1 MDEQGPF
8 HPHVQAVLAAIRQL
22 SLVERRRLQRRLRVS
37 GLLVQDELLTDQNR
51 LNIAP
56 ALGEAGMRRLQARG
70 APRAGAR
77 AASAEAFVP
86 ASTPAAPA
94 PTQPTAPAQ
103 PTAGP
108 PPQPPASPEPEV
120 YRSSV
125 SGKVVIGG
133 PEESTTPDPH
143 VMHPVPGQGPEQPI
157 VVIFDGG
164 SRGNPG
170 RGYGS
175 YALRWPGQPEQIVQL
190 QFGDHVTNNEAEYD
204 TLIAALEAILKRLA
218 DLHASAQSVTVNIFG
233 DSLLVINQVTGAWDC
248 KDARMRTR
256 RDQARRLLAAFG
268 HTTLTHHSRDKSV
281 EILGH

>member
-22 SLVERRRLQRRLRVS
+22 TLVERRRLQRRLRVS

-51 LNIAP
+51 LHIAP
-56 ALGEAGMRRLQARG
+56 ALGEAGMRRVRARG
-70 APRAGAR
+70 APRARTTTSPPAP
-77 AASAEAFVP
+77 AEAFVP
-86 ASTPAAPA
+86 ASTPVAPA
-94 PTQPTAPAQ
+94 PSQPSTSPSS
-103 PTAGP
+103 
-108 PPQPPASPEPEV
+108 QPPAPPEPET

-133 PEESTTPDPH
+133 PEESAAPDPH

-218 DLHASAQSVTVNIFG
+218 DLHASAQSVTINIFG